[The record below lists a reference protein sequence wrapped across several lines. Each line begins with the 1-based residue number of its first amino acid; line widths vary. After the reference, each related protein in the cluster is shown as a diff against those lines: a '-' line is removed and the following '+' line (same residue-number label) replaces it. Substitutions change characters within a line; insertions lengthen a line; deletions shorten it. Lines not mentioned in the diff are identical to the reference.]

1 MNKPTKYA
9 IAAMAIATLGGTAW
23 AAKSGSNDALA
34 IEQAKIPIAQAISAA
49 EKAHN
54 GKASKAE
61 FEHTKQG
68 WVYEVEVVSGAKVF
82 DVKVDADKGTVLSSA
97 EDKADHENGRDEDH
111 DDDRNEK
118 N

>member
-1 MNKPTKYA
+1 MDKLTKYA
-9 IAAMAIATLGGTAW
+9 IVATAIATLGNTAW
-23 AAKSGSNDALA
+23 AAKSSGNDALA
-34 IEQAKIPIAQAISAA
+34 IEQAKVLIAQAISVA
-49 EKAHN
+49 EKVHS

-82 DVKVDADKGTVLSSA
+82 DVTVDADKGTILSSA
-97 EDKADHENGRDEDH
+97 EDMADHENGSDEDR
-111 DDDRNEK
+111 DDDRDEK